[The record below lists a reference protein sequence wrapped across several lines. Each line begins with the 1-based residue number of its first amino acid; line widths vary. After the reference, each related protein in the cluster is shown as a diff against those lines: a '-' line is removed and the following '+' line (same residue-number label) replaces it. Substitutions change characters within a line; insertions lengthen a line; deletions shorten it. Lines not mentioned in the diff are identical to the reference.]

1 MAKMLTPNLHS
12 RQMYSFRERAMLAE
26 NAAADSCRR
35 EDDVLVLF
43 LSLIPGDSG
52 EADMA
57 YDAGFAGS
65 QTFQAR
71 TTDAGYVTL
80 GTRDM
85 ARAVRFYEPIAREMG
100 IGRSVEAEGFVGWGL
115 PGGAAG
121 FGVAL
126 PEAAPMPDKGLTPL
140 QAEDAKQVQ
149 RLYEIALHN
158 GGSSE
163 SAPCERGGF
172 YAAYFR
178 DPDGNRLNAFCISR
192 H

>member
-1 MAKMLTPNLHS
+1 
-12 RQMYSFRERAMLAE
+12 
-26 NAAADSCRR
+26 
-35 EDDVLVLF
+35 
-43 LSLIPGDSG
+43 
-52 EADMA
+52 MA
-57 YDAGFAGS
+57 YDAGFASS
-65 QTFQAR
+65 QTSQAR
-71 TTDAGYVTL
+71 AAATGYVTL

-85 ARAVRFYEPIAREMG
+85 ARAMRFYDPIAREMG

-115 PGGAAG
+115 PGAAR

-126 PEAAPMPDKGLTPL
+126 PEAAPGLQNAMTPL
-140 QAEDAKQVQ
+140 QAEDAEQVQ